1 MILEETSMTRFTKT
15 LATAALT
22 AVLPVGAHAA
32 TAVAPYFEAWAYW
45 GGYTPTTLM
54 EAKNNGGVMGATMAF
69 GISGG
74 GCTLGG
80 GLENLMSGDGL
91 ADITAFQA
99 AGGKPILSFGG
110 AAGTYLE
117 AACSEDAMVSLLRNI
132 IDTTKVKALDF
143 DIEGGQ
149 LDNTSLN
156 SKRNNVIKRLQA
168 TYPGLYVS
176 FTLPVDPWGLPGSA
190 VTLLRSAEA
199 AGVVTSVVNIMA
211 MDYGPD
217 ADQGRPMGDLAIM
230 AANATFNQI
239 KGIYAGKTDAQLW
252 AMIGITPM
260 IGVNDVQTEVFRQSD
275 AQQVT
280 AFAKEKGLGLLAYWA
295 IQRDMP
301 GGTDYNTHSLVNN
314 YPYEFYQLM
323 SAGGGSGPVKDGR
336 YLIKSTFSGKCFE
349 IEDGSL
355 DDSAQIVQMSCH
367 AVGRQRFNIKDMGGG
382 AYRMLNQRSGKA
394 IDIAAASNADG
405 AKVQQ
410 YTDNGTGAQRFSF
423 VPTGVTGE
431 YTIVNQH
438 SGKCLDVADK
448 SQQDGAK
455 IQQWAC
461 TGGANQKFRFKKP

>member
-1 MILEETSMTRFTKT
+1 MIKFTKT
-15 LATAALT
+15 LAAAAAL
-22 AVLPVGAHAA
+22 AALMPSAAQAA

-80 GLENLMSGDGL
+80 GLENLMSGSGL

-110 AAGTYLE
+110 ASGTYLE
-117 AACSEDAMVSLLRNI
+117 AACSEDAMVTLIRSI

-143 DIEGGQ
+143 DIEGSQ
-149 LDNTSLN
+149 LGNTSLN
-156 SKRNNVIKRLQA
+156 SRRNAVIKRLQA

-176 FTLPVDPWGLPGSA
+176 FTLPVDPWGLPDDA
-190 VTLLRSAEA
+190 MTLLRSAQS
-199 AGVVTSVVNIMA
+199 AGVSTSVVNIMA
-211 MDYGPD
+211 MDYGRD

-239 KGIYAGKTDAQLW
+239 KGIYTGKTDAQLW
-252 AMIGITPM
+252 AMVGITPM
-260 IGVNDVQTEVFRQSD
+260 IGVNDVQSEVFRQSD
-275 AQQVT
+275 ATQVT

-295 IQRDMP
+295 LQRDMP
-301 GGTDYNTHSLVNN
+301 GGTDYNNYSLVND
-314 YPYEFYQLM
+314 YPYEFYKLM
-323 SAGGGSGPVKDGR
+323 SSGGGGGPVKDGR
-336 YLIKSTFSGKCFE
+336 YLVKSSSSGKCFE
-349 IEDGSL
+349 VEGGSR

-367 AVGRQRFNIKDMGGG
+367 SVGKQRFDVKDMGGG
-382 AYRMLNQRSGKA
+382 NYRLLNQRSAKA

-423 VPTGVTGE
+423 VPTGVAGE

-455 IQQWAC
+455 IQQWTC
-461 TGGANQKFRFKKP
+461 SNGSNQKFRLKKQ